1 MKFFLDANIPHSV
14 LKVFEELEMK
24 AEHARDAGLSNA
36 TDKEIFEYAVKNRRI
51 LVTKDLEFANITTF
65 PAGSHHGIVIMRLPH
80 FFKAQQVA
88 NALKDFLTS
97 INSKDLE
104 KALAIVKLGK
114 YRIRKLGK

>member
-1 MKFFLDANIPHSV
+1 MKFFLDANIPHSA
-14 LKVFEELEMK
+14 LKVFEEFNLE
-24 AEHARDAGLSNA
+24 AVHARDIGLSKA
-36 TDKEIFEYAVKNRRI
+36 TDKEIFEYAVNKRCI
-51 LVTKDLEFANITTF
+51 LVTKDLGFANITAF
-65 PAGSHHGIVIMRLPH
+65 PEDSHYGIVIMRLPH
-80 FFKAQQVA
+80 FFKAQQFA